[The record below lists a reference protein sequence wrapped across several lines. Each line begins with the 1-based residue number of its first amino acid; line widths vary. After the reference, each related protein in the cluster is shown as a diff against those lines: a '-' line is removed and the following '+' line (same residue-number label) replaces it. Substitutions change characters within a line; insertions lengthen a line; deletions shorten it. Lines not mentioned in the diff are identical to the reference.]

1 MQNKNN
7 GVRQFSRLRSGA
19 PQLFFY
25 HGLRNPKTQIATPAS
40 YVESPAFRQLYLIR
54 IRSFAMAWILIVA
67 VFFSPLVFAQAPL
80 SSDGDEK
87 RIIVLENIWNQ
98 TQMSHDAN
106 AMASM
111 LHSDFVFT
119 DYDGTLMSKPVFLA
133 SIRDPSNKLS
143 VEESNEMK
151 LHRYGDTVVV
161 TGSTHEKGTQK
172 GKAYEH
178 YGRFTDTWIK
188 SDGQWVCV
196 ASQLGLVR

>member
-1 MQNKNN
+1 
-7 GVRQFSRLRSGA
+7 
-19 PQLFFY
+19 
-25 HGLRNPKTQIATPAS
+25 
-40 YVESPAFRQLYLIR
+40 
-54 IRSFAMAWILIVA
+54 MAWILIVA
-67 VFFSPLVFAQAPL
+67 VFFSPLVFAQAPS

-143 VEESNEMK
+143 VEESNDMK

-161 TGSTHEKGTQK
+161 TGATHEKGTQK
-172 GKAYEH
+172 GKVYEH

-188 SDGQWVCV
+188 RDVQWVCV
-196 ASQLGLVR
+196 ASQLGLLSK